1 MAFGILIYCFMQWP
15 LYLLQC
21 TPPSS
26 TFIKSFISFDSY
38 ILQVF
43 RCLLGPIS
51 FDNLKGLVTNKQASF
66 LITFGGI
73 KIIPITTIAPT
84 AYFGNWAFIA
94 SFIAVMFMVDQCPF
108 LLEAL
113 AQVNN
118 NTFLLQQHL
127 KTTCDLLLP

>member
-1 MAFGILIYCFMQWP
+1 

-43 RCLLGPIS
+43 RRLLGPIS
-51 FDNLKGLVTNKQASF
+51 FDNLEGLVANKQAS
-66 LITFGGI
+66 LPITFGGI

-84 AYFGNWAFIA
+84 SYLRNWAFIT
-94 SFIAVMFMVDQCPF
+94 SFIAVMFMVDQRPF

-118 NTFLLQQHL
+118 NIF
-127 KTTCDLLLP
+127 PF